1 MTTSMSIRV
10 TQGMIQTQTVN
21 ALNKNL
27 NRMGSTQEQLTTGR
41 KINRPSDDPVGI
53 TYALRYRGELAMN
66 NQYQRNITQANSAL
80 EHVDTVLGQVN
91 DLVARVKELTVKG
104 ISDTSTPES
113 RYAISQELSGIYNNL
128 LTLGNDQLNGKFIF
142 NGQKTDASPYDG
154 NTAGTID
161 TDDADILLSLA
172 PGVDIATNVSG
183 NKVFGNAADTD
194 NLFKVVRTLRDAF
207 STNDAVTARDNMAK
221 LDTRLNK
228 FLGVRSEV
236 GARANRIEMLDNRNQ
251 DLDVTLNSLS
261 GKTEDADMAKTIT
274 QLQTQQNVYQASL
287 SVGAKL
293 IQQSLV
299 DYLR

>member
-1 MTTSMSIRV
+1 MSIRV

>member
-1 MTTSMSIRV
+1 MPIRV
-10 TQGMIQTQTVN
+10 TQGMIQSQTIN

-27 NRMGSTQEQLTTGR
+27 NRMGTTQEQLTTGR

-91 DLVARVKELTVKG
+91 DLIARVKELTVRG

-113 RYAISQELSGIYNNL
+113 RYAISQELDGIYNNL

-142 NGQKTDASPYDG
+142 NGQKTDESPYDAA
-154 NTAGTID
+154 TAGSFD

-172 PGVDIATNVSG
+172 PGVDIATNISG
-183 NKVFGNAADTD
+183 NKVFGNAADAD

-207 STNDAVTARDNMAK
+207 STNNAPTARDNMGK
-221 LDTRLNK
+221 LDSRLNK
-228 FLGVRSEV
+228 FLGIRSEV

-274 QLQTQQNVYQASL
+274 SLQTQQNVYQASL